1 MQLKYKLIAIGVL
14 IIVLTAAL
22 AMINGLVSERQALQ
36 YDVQQEIARSS
47 SGEQQIIGP
56 FLVAKF
62 KQEVLETSTDG
73 KTQRLVTRYVY
84 KNLLPKRFNFDGD
97 LATQYRALGIYK
109 ALLYHST
116 NKLSGE
122 FIVPPNWTSLDSAE
136 LVKVVM
142 VTAITD
148 VRGIQ
153 NGLSMTLND
162 KSFEMLPST
171 GIRQF
176 KNGVHSVID
185 AQWLN
190 EQRTMS
196 FDIALNLQG
205 MQSLNVAPLGQETQ
219 VKLAASW
226 PHPSFVGNY
235 LPINSN
241 IDEASFDAQWQ
252 TTFFATNMKEKMNTC
267 LRSSK
272 CNEVEQSV
280 LGVSLVDPVNQYLKT
295 DRAIKYAELFI
306 LLTLFGFMAF
316 ELFKGF
322 SVHPVQYALVGV
334 AMAVFYLLLLSL
346 SEHLAFNTAYLIA
359 SISCA
364 LVLGIYISGVLGEI
378 KHGII
383 FSSGVLV
390 LYGILFGLLAA
401 EDFALLMGSIFV
413 FSVLGTVMITTRHVD
428 WYQLGKKSD

>member
-14 IIVLTAAL
+14 IIVLTIAL
-22 AMINGLVSERQALQ
+22 AMIDGLVGERQNLQ
-36 YDVQQEIARSS
+36 YNVQQEIARSS
-47 SGEQQIIGP
+47 SGEQQVIGP

-62 KQEVLETSTDG
+62 KKEVIETSNDG
-73 KTQRLVTRYVY
+73 KTQRMVTHYVY
-84 KNLLPKRFNFDGD
+84 KNLLPKQFNFAGD

-109 ALLYHST
+109 ALLYNSN

-122 FIVPPNWTSLDSAE
+122 FVIPPNWILMESAE
-136 LVKVVM
+136 LMKVVM

-153 NGLSMTLND
+153 NGLSMTLNN
-162 KSFEMLPST
+162 KAFEMLPGT
-171 GIRQF
+171 GISQF

-185 AQWLN
+185 AHWLN
-190 EQRTMS
+190 EQHKLA
-196 FDIALNLQG
+196 FNINLNLQG
-205 MQSLNVAPLGQETQ
+205 MKSLNVAPLGQETQ
-219 VKLAASW
+219 VNIGASW

-235 LPINSN
+235 LPIKSN
-241 IDEASFDAQWQ
+241 IRETGFNAQWQ
-252 TTFFATNMKEKMNTC
+252 TTFFATNMKEKMTTC
-267 LRSSK
+267 LSAFT
-272 CNEVEQSV
+272 CNDVKHST

-306 LLTLFGFMAF
+306 LLILFGFMAF

-346 SEHLAFNTAYLIA
+346 SEHLAFNTAYFIA

-383 FSSGVLV
+383 FSAGVLV
-390 LYGILFGLLAA
+390 LYAILFGLLAA

-413 FSVLGTVMITTRHVD
+413 FVVLGSVMIATRHVD
-428 WYQLGKKSD
+428 WYQLGRKSG

>member
-22 AMINGLVSERQALQ
+22 AMINGLVSERQSLQ
-36 YDVQQEIARSS
+36 YDVEQEIARSS

-62 KQEVLETSTDG
+62 KQDVLETSTDG
-73 KTQRLVTRYVY
+73 KTQRLVTHYVY

-109 ALLYHST
+109 ALLYHSK

-153 NGLSMTLND
+153 NGLSMTLNN

-185 AQWLN
+185 VDWLN
-190 EQRTMS
+190 EQQTMS

-267 LRSSK
+267 LRSFK

-322 SVHPVQYALVGV
+322 SVHPVQYTLVGV

-346 SEHLAFNTAYLIA
+346 SEHLAFNTAYAIA

-378 KHGII
+378 RHGII

-428 WYQLGKKSD
+428 WYQLGKRSD